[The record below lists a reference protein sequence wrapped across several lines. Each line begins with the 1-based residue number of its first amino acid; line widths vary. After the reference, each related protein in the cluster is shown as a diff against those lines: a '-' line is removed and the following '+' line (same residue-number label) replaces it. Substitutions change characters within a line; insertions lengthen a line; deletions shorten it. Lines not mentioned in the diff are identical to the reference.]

1 LQLYAVIIFLT
12 TFLKAL
18 PRSILLKKYDV
29 YAATNK
35 LLEIL
40 KNADYYNWRRMIKIK
55 AQTKDSPLLEALKAE
70 ALKACF

>member
-1 LQLYAVIIFLT
+1 LNHCRWSDEFQIPNLRKAVT
-12 TFLKAL
+12 
-18 PRSILLKKYDV
+18 
-29 YAATNK
+29 

-40 KNADYYNWRRMIKIK
+40 RNAEYYNWRRRRKLK